1 MKCENC
7 NDRSAT
13 FFFEQSINGEKHSRH
28 LCHTCAES
36 LGFIRKGQGLLDES
50 FSPLFGS
57 HTAMLDEIFGFAG
70 QGIKAQKC
78 EGCGATWQELAR
90 SGKVGCPR
98 CYQTFGEALQPTL
111 RSLHG
116 NVTHTGRA
124 PADRLA
130 KRERKDKLTELRRA
144 LGEAVAAENFE
155 DAARIRD
162 EIRALEK
169 EEG

>member
-7 NDRSAT
+7 HNNEAT
-13 FFFEQSINGEKHSRH
+13 FFYQETVNGKTRALH
-28 LCHTCAES
+28 LCAECAAKLQNGGEPLLHFPFHS
-36 LGFIRKGQGLLDES
+36 LQSDLLDN
-50 FSPLFGS
+50 LFGFTEAPVDKES
-57 HTAMLDEIFGFAG
+57 KTACPD
-70 QGIKAQKC
+70 
-78 EGCGATWQELAR
+78 CGAVWADLLKT
-90 SGKVGCPR
+90 GKAVCPR

-124 PADRLA
+124 PADRRAL
-130 KRERKDKLTELRRA
+130 RERKDRLATLRSQLA
-144 LGEAVAAENFE
+144 EAISTENFE

-169 EEG
+169 EEA

>member
-7 NDRSAT
+7 NKNEAT
-13 FFFEQSINGEKHSRH
+13 FFYQETINGKTRALH
-28 LCHTCAES
+28 LCPECAAKLQGGEGLPHFPFHT
-36 LGFIRKGQGLLDES
+36 LQNDLLDG
-50 FSPLFGS
+50 LFGF
-57 HTAMLDEIFGFAG
+57 TAAPMGKESKTACPD
-70 QGIKAQKC
+70 
-78 EGCGATWQELAR
+78 CGAVWADLVKT
-90 SGKVGCPR
+90 GKAVCPR

>member
-1 MKCENC
+1 MKCESCHN
-7 NDRSAT
+7 NEAT
-13 FFFEQSINGEKHSRH
+13 FFYQETVNGKTRALH
-28 LCHTCAES
+28 LCAECAAKLQNGGEG
-36 LGFIRKGQGLLDES
+36 LPHFPFHAPQNDLLDG
-50 FSPLFGS
+50 LFGFFAPPAEQQTK
-57 HTAMLDEIFGFAG
+57 TACPD
-70 QGIKAQKC
+70 
-78 EGCGATWQELAR
+78 CGAVWADLLKT
-90 SGKVGCPR
+90 GKAVCPR

-124 PADRLA
+124 PADRRA
-130 KRERKDKLTELRRA
+130 RRERKDKLTELRRA
-144 LGEAVAAENFE
+144 LGEAITAENFE